1 MNYTLLE
8 KADKLE
14 KANQDKSKLPRYH
27 VIRKPDGR
35 IVRVDIQ
42 KAREAMRHAMILHAK
57 QRLMNPYDQL

>member
-1 MNYTLLE
+1 MNSELLQ
-8 KADKLE
+8 K
-14 KANQDKSKLPRYH
+14 NIQSQGKLPRYQ

-57 QRLMNPYDQL
+57 QRLINPYDQL